1 MSERRVVVTG
11 LGVVNA
17 LGNDVKT
24 FWNNLLNGVSGAKNL
39 INISTPI
46 KKGL

>member
-17 LGNDVKT
+17 LGNDIKT
-24 FWNNLLNGVSGAKNL
+24 FWNKLK
-39 INISTPI
+39 
-46 KKGL
+46 